1 MKHIN
6 FLIKPSSS
14 LCNISCDY
22 CFYSDVAF
30 NRAHPSFGFM
40 SIETLE
46 KLVKEAF
53 FTAKNSITFSFQ
65 GGEPTLMGV
74 EFYKKFHNFVKKY
87 NTNNIFV
94 NFAIQTNGILLNKEW
109 ADLFKE
115 EKYLVGISLDGNK
128 ETHNF
133 FRKDKLGN
141 GTFSQTLKNIK
152 LLQKNNIDF
161 NILFVVNKKT
171 VENLKD
177 IYLFF
182 KNSKFKYLQFIPCL
196 DKLDNSTG
204 DYSLTEQEYGFFL
217 DELFKLWNND
227 LKNKKYTS
235 IRFFD
240 NLLAIILN
248 NQVESCDM
256 NGHCS
261 VNTVVESNGNIYPC
275 DFYVLDEFLLGNIH
289 STPLKDILTS
299 QKAFDFVKSS
309 LKFDSECK
317 TCNYFN
323 LCKSGCR
330 RHKNFQ
336 DGTYKNRFCN
346 SFKYFYS
353 KNIKELFQSAHLC
366 CTK

>member
-6 FLIKPSSS
+6 LLIKPSSS

-196 DKLDNSTG
+196 DKLDNSIG

-336 DGTYKNRFCN
+336 DGTY
-346 SFKYFYS
+346 
-353 KNIKELFQSAHLC
+353 
-366 CTK
+366 

>member
-6 FLIKPSSS
+6 LLIKPSSS
-14 LCNISCDY
+14 LCNINCDY

-40 SIETLE
+40 NIETLE
-46 KLVKEAF
+46 KLVKESF
-53 FTAKNSITFSFQ
+53 FTAKTSITFSFQ
-65 GGEPTLMGV
+65 GGEPTLIGI
-74 EFYKKFHNFVKKY
+74 EFYKAFHSFIKKY
-87 NTNNIFV
+87 NTNNISV

-109 ADLFKE
+109 ANLFKQ
-115 EKYLVGISLDGNK
+115 EKYLVGISLDGHK
-128 ETHNF
+128 EIHNF
-133 FRKDKLGN
+133 FRKDKLGT
-141 GTFSQTLKNIK
+141 GTFSQTFKNIK

-161 NILFVVNKKT
+161 NILCVVNKKT

-182 KNSKFKYLQFIPCL
+182 RNSKFKYLQFIPCL

-217 DELFKLWNND
+217 DELFNLWSND

-248 NQVESCDM
+248 NQAESCDM

-275 DFYVLDEFLLGNIH
+275 DFYVLDDLLLGNIH
-289 STPLKDILTS
+289 STSLKEILTS
-299 QKAFDFVKSS
+299 EKAYNFVKSS

-353 KNIKELFQSAHLC
+353 KNIKQLLEIAHSF
-366 CTK
+366 